1 MLGMP
6 FTTWEEFGAWLLGV
20 PLRILLI
27 LVLAVVARW
36 LVFRTIRGI
45 ESSMVERAER
55 HQRGAFGRVLDA
67 ATGAEVERR
76 RQRALTLGSLMRNI
90 AVIAIFTVTFLTILA
105 EFDVSLAPLLASA
118 GVAGIAL
125 GFGAQELVKDF
136 LAGIFM
142 IVEDQYGV
150 GDVIDA
156 GEAVGTVE
164 EVTLRVTRLRDA
176 SGVVWFIRNGQI
188 LRVGNTSLGYAMAT
202 IDIPVAYDED
212 PARVIPLLEQV
223 ADEVWADEEQRE
235 KLVEAPT
242 VAGVESVSGGVMT
255 LRIFAKCRPGEQWAM
270 PRLIRQRVKVVLDE
284 AGVRGPQ
291 ITPYGPQQP

>member
-1 MLGMP
+1 MLRMP
-6 FTTWEEFGAWLLGV
+6 FTSWEEFGSWLLGP
-20 PLRILLI
+20 PLRIILI
-27 LVLAVVARW
+27 IVLALLARW
-36 LVFRTIRGI
+36 LVFRAIKGV
-45 ESSMVERAER
+45 EAAMVGRAEQ
-55 HQRGAFGRVLDA
+55 HQRGHFDRVLNA

-90 AVIAIFTVTFLTILA
+90 AAIVIFTVAFLTVLA

-118 GVAGIAL
+118 GIAGIAL

-142 IVEDQYGV
+142 IVEDQFGV

-156 GEAVGTVE
+156 GEATGTVE

-176 SGVVWFIRNGQI
+176 TGVVWFIRNGEMV
-188 LRVGNTSLGYAMAT
+188 RVGNKSMGYAMAT

-223 ADEVWADEEQRE
+223 VEEVWADPEQQASWSRRPPWPGSSRCP
-235 KLVEAPT
+235 A
-242 VAGVESVSGGVMT
+242 ES
-255 LRIFAKCRPGEQWAM
+255 
-270 PRLIRQRVKVVLDE
+270 
-284 AGVRGPQ
+284 
-291 ITPYGPQQP
+291 